1 MRKLD
6 KNEALKCFGGAGIT
20 AAFVTAVVSLVTF
33 TYNIGQEVGFTL
45 KRLLGRC

>member
-20 AAFVTAVVSLVTF
+20 AAFVTAVVSLMTF
-33 TYNIGQEVGFTL
+33 TYSVGQQVGYTL
-45 KRLLGRC
+45 KRLFGHC